1 MTATRRFACTQCG
14 QCCNRPPEVEL
25 SEAAALA
32 EIFVFR
38 LMFRLYSLPR
48 SSANYRPAQGNVGDE
63 YFQVKRLVAA
73 FAAHKYPA
81 KSKLDGKVVEH
92 MQYLTISALALDLG
106 IGACGALNQGACGI
120 YSYRPLACQT
130 VPFHYS
136 RTEAMITEV
145 FDSFVASPGY
155 ACETSADGTVVI
167 ERGRIV
173 DEAVLETRARAQ
185 SLANDDR
192 RWKSAIVRAM
202 KHRSGIGLPSMREVE
217 ANAHRGVLTTPMHI
231 AWQIAVEAGLMSVE
245 ECHTL
250 VAAQERAIGEAL
262 VMKGIASEVNETLLQ
277 IRHRNRAFLRGQHGA
292 KFDGSAIHAQA
303 IAG

>member
-1 MTATRRFACTQCG
+1 
-14 QCCNRPPEVEL
+14 
-25 SEAAALA
+25 
-32 EIFVFR
+32 
-38 LMFRLYSLPR
+38 MFRLYSLPR
-48 SSANYRPAQGNVGDE
+48 SSVDYRPAQGSVGDE
-63 YFQVKRLVAA
+63 FFQVKRLVGA
-73 FAAHKYPA
+73 FAAYKYYA
-81 KSKLDGKVVEH
+81 KSKRDGKVVEDI
-92 MQYLTISALALDLG
+92 QYLTISALALDLG
-106 IGACGALNQGACGI
+106 TGACGALNQGFCGI

-173 DEAVLETRARAQ
+173 DEAVLEARARAQ

-202 KHRSGIGLPSMREVE
+202 KHRSGIGLPTLREVE

-231 AWQIAVEAGLMSVE
+231 AWQIAVEAGLMSVQ

-250 VAAQERAIGEAL
+250 VTAQERVIGEAL
-262 VMKGIASEVNETLLQ
+262 VMKGLSSEVNETLLQ
-277 IRHRNRAFLRGQHGA
+277 IHHHNRAFLSGQHGA
-292 KFDGSAIHAQA
+292 QFNGSAIQA
-303 IAG
+303 FGHDTGHRLPWASRPSQ